1 MKIYDEKHIKN
12 VVLLGAS
19 KSGKTTLAETMMF
32 EAGLI
37 SRRGSVEEGNT
48 VSDYHEIER
57 ERGNSVYATLL
68 HTEWKDCK
76 INIMDTP
83 GLDDFIGEVVSCLR
97 VADTALMLLNAQH
110 GVEVGTELI
119 WNYCSQFRK
128 PVLFAINQLDH
139 EKSNFE
145 ATVEQ
150 GRQRFGKAFTL
161 MQYPVGEGP
170 QFSGIIDVLT
180 MTYYRFAA
188 GGGKPEKLPI
198 PDNEQERANQLHN
211 ELVELAAENDEK
223 LMELYFEKGTLDED
237 ELRLGLR
244 LGMTKQQI
252 FPVFCLSARNNM
264 GAGRLLS
271 FMANVLPSACELSP
285 ELTVDN
291 EPIPCDAQGPTVA
304 FVFKTLIEPHLGS
317 LSLFK
322 VLRGEVTAG
331 MELINAQNDTTE
343 RISQLFVLDGKNRHP
358 VNKLLTGDL
367 GATLKLK
374 NTATNH
380 TLHAKGHA
388 VMVQPTEFPSPR
400 ISVAIVAK
408 SKADEEKLST
418 VLAEVHKED
427 PTLLVEYSREVKQLL
442 LHAQG
447 ELHLNAIRWRLE
459 HVYKLSVEFERMKI
473 PYRETIRKT
482 AQTTYRHKKQSG
494 GAGQFAE
501 VAMMIEPYREG
512 YQVPTQYTLRGKE
525 EIDLEWGG
533 KLIYHNCIV
542 GGAIDARFMPSILKG
557 IMEKMQEGPTTGSYV
572 RDICVY
578 IYDGKMHP
586 VDSNDTAFKIAG
598 AMAFRECFRQAD
610 PKLLE
615 PVYDLEIL
623 VPEEQLGD
631 VMGDLN
637 TRRAT
642 IMGMDSQNT
651 YSVIRAR
658 APLAELDKYSNT
670 LRSLTQGKASFKMKF
685 AEYQL
690 VPPEIQKKLAEEY
703 QKSLK
708 EDAG

>member
-1 MKIYDEKHIKN
+1 MKIYDDKHIKN

-19 KSGKTTLAETMMF
+19 KSGKTTLVETMMF
-32 EAGLI
+32 EAGLLT
-37 SRRGSVEEGNT
+37 RRGTVEEGNT
-48 VSDYHEIER
+48 VSDYHELER
-57 ERGNSVYATLL
+57 ERGNSVYASLM
-68 HTEWKDCK
+68 HVEWKDCK
-76 INIMDTP
+76 INLIDTP
-83 GLDDFIGEVVSCLR
+83 GLDDFIGEVVSSLR
-97 VADTALMLLNAQH
+97 VADTALMVLNAQH

-119 WNYCSQFRK
+119 WNYCDQFRK

-145 ATVEQ
+145 LTVEQ
-150 GRQRFGKAFTL
+150 ARKRFGKAFTL
-161 MQYPVGEGP
+161 MQYPIGEGP
-170 QFSGIIDVLT
+170 QFTGIIDLLK
-180 MTYYRFAA
+180 MTYYRFPPQ
-188 GGGKPEKLPI
+188 GGKPEKLPV
-198 PDNEQERANQLHN
+198 PDHERNRAEELHNQL
-211 ELVELAAENDEK
+211 VEVAAENDEK

-237 ELRLGLR
+237 EMREGLR
-244 LGMTKQQI
+244 LGMIRQQV
-252 FPVFCLSARNNM
+252 FPAFCLSAKSNM
-264 GAGRLLS
+264 GAGRLLG
-271 FMANVLPSACELSP
+271 FIANVLPSPCELMP
-285 ELTVDN
+285 EETIDGQPL
-291 EPIPCDAQGPTVA
+291 PCDPQGPAVT
-304 FVFKTLIEPHLGS
+304 FIFKTLIEPHLGS

-322 VLRGEVTAG
+322 VLRGEITAG
-331 MELINAQNDTTE
+331 MELINAQNETVE
-343 RISQLFVLDGKNRHP
+343 RINQLFILAGKNRQP
-358 VNKLLTGDL
+358 INRLLTGDL

-374 NTATNH
+374 NTLTNH
-380 TLHAKGHA
+380 TLHAKGHPIT
-388 VMVQPTEFPSPR
+388 VKPTVFPSPR
-400 ISVAIVAK
+400 ISVAVVAK
-408 SKADEEKLST
+408 SKSDEEKLST
-418 VLAEVHKED
+418 VLADVQKED
-427 PTLLVEYSREVKQLL
+427 PSLVVEYNREVKQLL

-447 ELHLNAIRWRLE
+447 ELHLNAIKWRLE
-459 HVYKLSVEFERMKI
+459 HVFKLHVDFERMKI
-473 PYRETIRKT
+473 PYRETIRKS
-482 AQTTYRHKKQSG
+482 AQATYRHKKQTG

-512 YQVPTQYTLRGKE
+512 YQVPAEFTLRGKE

-578 IYDGKMHP
+578 VYDGKMHP

-642 IMGMDSQNT
+642 ILGMDAQSN

-658 APLAELDKYSNT
+658 VPLAELDKYSNT

-708 EDAG
+708 EEAA